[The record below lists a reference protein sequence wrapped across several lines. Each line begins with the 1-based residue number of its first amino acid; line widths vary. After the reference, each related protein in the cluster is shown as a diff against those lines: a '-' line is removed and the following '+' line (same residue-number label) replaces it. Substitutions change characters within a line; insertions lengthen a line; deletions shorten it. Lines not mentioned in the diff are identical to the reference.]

1 MVLGVFHE
9 KNPDLSEQEYRHGL
23 TVKALDD
30 PERLLFVDWQGIQ
43 HIPAFTLPEAVAL
56 SLNINPEYADLTWIK
71 KFCDFIAERLDPN
84 SELWHK
90 RVSALEER
98 AEWDD
103 FNWEHVAQA
112 KIQQKAPQL
121 KATVDV
127 LHQFETRLNIARRNL
142 APLGDI
148 EAIAGPDN
156 APAMVKLT
164 EFGRFAE
171 SAGWKLSK
179 DSLQTIPSTKDG
191 MTSDL
196 DKPMGNRERRTLL
209 VIIAALAKDLGIDIA
224 HPSAAAASIEASTI
238 KTGGRI
244 AARTIEEKLK
254 LIPDALKTFEE

>member
-1 MVLGVFHE
+1 MMLGVFHE
-9 KNPDLSEQEYRHGL
+9 KNPDLSEEKYSHTL
-23 TVKALDD
+23 TIKALDD

-71 KFCDFIAERLDPN
+71 KFCDFIVERLDPN

-112 KIQQKAPQL
+112 KIQQKVPQFQ
-121 KATVDV
+121 AAIEV
-127 LHQFETRLNIARRNL
+127 LSEFETRLNIARRNL
-142 APLGDI
+142 APHGDI
-148 EAIAGPDN
+148 QAIASPDN
-156 APAMVKLT
+156 APPMVKLT

-171 SAGWKLSK
+171 SAGWNLPK
-179 DSLQTIPSTKDG
+179 DFLQVMPSTKDNPI
-191 MTSDL
+191 SDL

-224 HPSAAAASIEASTI
+224 HPSAAATSIEPRTTKIGS
-238 KTGGRI
+238 RI